1 MVYLKNY
8 LDQERMLFL
17 TCSDKKEAL
26 EILTEHLANAPFIS
40 DFPRFKK
47 AVFDR
52 EAILSTGIGFGVAI
66 PHVKIKEIT
75 EFFICVGIHATGLDW
90 ESIDNKPVQ
99 LVFLIGGPDDHQ
111 TYLRILAK
119 LTLILKNPATR
130 DKLLE
135 CKNPQQI
142 TKLFESF

>member
-1 MVYLKNY
+1 
-8 LDQERMLFL
+8 
-17 TCSDKKEAL
+17 
-26 EILTEHLANAPFIS
+26 
-40 DFPRFKK
+40 
-47 AVFDR
+47 
-52 EAILSTGIGFGVAI
+52 
-66 PHVKIKEIT
+66 
-75 EFFICVGIHATGLDW
+75 VGIHATGLDW